1 MCSRRMTPELNP
13 KQELQNASENQ
24 SQALRNRSNI
34 CCDRIRSMPIYRAIS
49 DGESLG
55 PFSILPT
62 RRAPTNIQYVVD
74 NLWEWK
80 RPAHLPSRRHSFF
93 ASPRPELALQ
103 SSVGDNPRAFRVVI
117 ESGELVA
124 QIPKSDARYIDE
136 AKKLPRDLY
145 ELLGGQEFLSG
156 PISKKAAIAPLF
168 CPCLT
173 KQEVEELFRVDVLAP
188 HRDAVWSAIKFW
200 DHVKL
205 FSVNDPPPYPD
216 GEVFFMAERWHL
228 EPL

>member
-1 MCSRRMTPELNP
+1 ML
-13 KQELQNASENQ
+13 
-24 SQALRNRSNI
+24 
-34 CCDRIRSMPIYRAIS
+34 IYRAIS
-49 DGESLG
+49 DDQSLG
-55 PFSILPT
+55 PFTIQPT
-62 RRAPTNIQYVVD
+62 RRPPTNIQYVVD

-80 RPAHLPSRRHSFF
+80 RPAHLPSRRHSVF

-103 SSVGDNPRAFRVVI
+103 SAVGENPRAFRVVI

-136 AKKLPRDLY
+136 ARKLPRDLY

-156 PISKKAAIAPLF
+156 PIIKKAAIAPLF

-173 KQEVEELFRVDVLAP
+173 KEEVEELFRGDVLAP

-205 FSVNDPPPYPD
+205 FSVNDQPPYPD